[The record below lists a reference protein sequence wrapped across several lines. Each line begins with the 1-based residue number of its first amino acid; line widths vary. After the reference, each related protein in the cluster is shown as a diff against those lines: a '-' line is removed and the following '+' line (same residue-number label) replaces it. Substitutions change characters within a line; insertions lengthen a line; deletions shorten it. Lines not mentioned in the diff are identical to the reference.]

1 MLFGVIFHLKRSI
14 RVFSCVCCVSFTT
27 TTEIATSNSLN
38 NPTDIHGD
46 LLGDLYVVCG
56 FESRVRKISPP
67 VVTPG
72 SGHINTQWLITTV
85 AGAGG
90 TNRYRDPKSGVIYDP
105 SSVITSDTQE
115 ANSVRLNMPH
125 DVWIDSSGVSLFIAD
140 TYANNIKRVDVK
152 TGLIS
157 VYLGAESEN
166 SNGVSVMPTAKPSL
180 RPFTFHPISTQSPT
194 SQPQLTHKAKHSM
207 SFVFWL
213 LLCVILFIFVLFGV
227 FYKYRTWVVEN
238 SPYTVHFQP
247 SAPSAS
253 LLMELINFEAVPQRD
268 VSYL

>member
-1 MLFGVIFHLKRSI
+1 
-14 RVFSCVCCVSFTT
+14 
-27 TTEIATSNSLN
+27 
-38 NPTDIHGD
+38 
-46 LLGDLYVVCG
+46 LGNLYVVCG

-67 VVTPG
+67 LVTPDVN
-72 SGHINTQWLITTV
+72 SINTQWLITTV

-90 TNRYRDPKSGVIYDP
+90 TNRYRDPKTGVIYDP
-105 SSVITSDTQE
+105 LSVITSNTQ

-125 DVWIDSSGVSLFIAD
+125 DVWIDSSGGSLFIAD
-140 TYANNIKRVDVK
+140 TYANNIKRVDMK
-152 TGLIS
+152 TGFIS
-157 VYLGAESEN
+157 VYLVAGSEN
-166 SNGVSVMPTAKPSL
+166 SNGVSVKPTAKPSL

-194 SQPQLTHKAKHSM
+194 SQPQLTHKARHSM

-227 FYKYRTWVVEN
+227 FYKYRAWVVEN